1 MSLVSSLSRQRK
13 AVASGIAIAVV
24 AAIPISFAALHH
36 GYPETDVK
44 LDAKDVWVTNGTALL
59 GGRLNRQIEELSG
72 AVSGQAH
79 DLDVVQ
85 NGESVFLVEAAEGRI
100 SRVDPA
106 YTTLVEPATIP
117 TGSSVALG
125 GSTLAILSP
134 TGSLWAVDVSNGLT
148 FDPASAPAAKLGA
161 GARAVVTSGGA
172 VIATSVATQKLVRV
186 DAPGAAA
193 VTRHFDVPRDGQ
205 LAASGDHAVLLDV
218 AAHRLIR
225 DDGSIVALPDSVTSI
240 AKLQQS
246 SAAGDEVA
254 ISTGSSTVVVA
265 SGGAITTLS
274 ARIATPVTNAAQI
287 SQPVVVAGCVHAAW
301 AGAQRYL
308 LSCAGQPLQTADI
321 EQTTQGS
328 TLEFRVNRSTVA
340 LNDLESGNV
349 WLLDDQMRLVK
360 NWDQVTPPQQNDT
373 TKGDQKATT
382 QSFADT
388 LANRTNVNHPPTARD
403 DNYGVRPGRTTILP
417 VLSNDTDP
425 DGDVL
430 TIPKFDV
437 IPASTG
443 TIDLIDNGRALQFT
457 PAAGATAASF
467 RYTVSDGREGGIA
480 EALVTVRVIPN
491 DINTDPV
498 SQRTTSISVELGG
511 TISYN
516 ALADWT
522 DPDGDDIY
530 LNAASATSA
539 DSVRFTPDGL
549 ITFSNTSGQP
559 GTKEVQFTVSDAR
572 LTSTGTLEV
581 KVVPPGSLAPIGT
594 PDFAQAFRGQPVE
607 IKPLDNDVSNN
618 GQPLTLL
625 GVDKVPGG
633 VTVIPDLAAGTVTVT
648 SPTAGSYYFQYS
660 LAAGPSSSIGLV
672 RVDVLP
678 DPTAPGPPIAVKD
691 TAFLRPGEPTTVK
704 VLNNDV
710 SPSGAV
716 LAVQS
721 IDTTGT
727 DPAVTVEVL
736 SNAVVRITATAALT
750 AQTQFHYTVSDGSRT
765 ATAGVTIVPV
775 PPIVNRQPPVAVD
788 DTVRVRAGDVV
799 SADVLAKDFHPD
811 NAQLILDPKLVDTSD
826 EGAGLAF
833 VGNGKVR
840 YQAGTTP
847 GTYSVVYRV
856 SDQFGESATARVTFV
871 VVAPDAKTN
880 QPPVPLPQIARV
892 FAGSSVP
899 IQVPLDGID
908 PDGDSVV
915 VMGLATP
922 PHLGVVT
929 DAAAD
934 SFLYTALPG
943 SAGTDT
949 FSYVVE
955 DSYGA
960 QAIGTIAIGVIP
972 RPISAAPPN
981 AVNDSIKVQPG
992 RVATVGVLLNDSDP
1006 SGYTISLDKKLVEV
1020 DKGIAATVSGSKI
1033 VVQAPPT
1040 EGTYSIR
1047 YRITNGHGGEATAFL
1062 QVTVTHDATP
1072 LPPTAADHYVSADD
1086 VVGTSSVVVPLDGL
1100 IADPGGRD
1108 SDLKISVEGPNAAQG
1123 TVDQAKRSITV
1134 TPGNRRIAIAYRVT
1148 NPLDGLSATAIISV
1162 PQAVGADYAPPPYL
1176 RRDLELP
1183 QLVPQNGS
1191 RSWKLADI
1199 VTVPSGKP
1207 AVLTALTD
1215 VSATHGTASAADDKN
1230 ITFTAEP
1237 GYRGAASVTFR
1248 VTDGSSSSALL
1259 SMTLAVGDPNFTDVA
1274 PQFVTQ
1280 SVTVEAGESP
1290 KSIDL
1295 RAATTDPNPSL
1306 VSQFRYDSLTGA
1318 TGAIAANLNDSA
1330 LQLSSPFGTQP
1341 GATTTL
1347 HFVIHFKDFT
1357 VPGTVNVTVVSSTRP
1372 LAQAV
1377 PDTAKGQRGVIDT
1390 VNVLANDYNPFASQ
1404 NEPLN
1409 VIEAHIENAAES
1421 SATMSST
1428 PDGNVTIHPGASF
1441 IGVISIV
1448 YTVQDATKDPTR
1460 DVTGRLQYTVR
1471 DVPAKP
1477 TAPTFVEGDGTITV
1491 GWTPPATNGEPITG
1505 YTIAATG
1512 GASSPVTV
1520 GGSTAS
1526 YVFTGLSNGTG
1537 YTFRIAATNAVGGGL
1552 LSDAS
1557 ATATPF
1563 GAPSPVTGA
1572 TVTGSSNGTGQ
1583 VTLNWSGAG
1592 GNGRAISGYR
1602 ITMSPGGQVV
1612 NVSGDPGT
1620 VTVSGGHVGTA
1631 YSYSI
1636 VTLNAGGAASAAVN
1650 SSNSATPRPSTPT
1663 ASTSLGGDG
1672 KTVTVTWGTASS
1684 TDPVTYHVVVANGP
1698 TYDDTGAGSR
1708 TFTGVFGTSYN
1719 FTVTATSNGVSSSNS
1734 SNTVTAQDPYAI
1746 HLCYGG
1752 PSAGGNLLG
1761 VSWVGNVYGSHHIT
1775 QNVGVSSVNFS
1786 AAAGSATTG
1795 AWAARNTSGDLNLVV
1810 TWTDT
1815 YNGTTHS
1822 YTTRWGDAP
1831 PC

>member
-1 MSLVSSLSRQRK
+1 MTLVSSVARHRK
-13 AVASGIAIAVV
+13 AVASGIAIAVI
-24 AAIPISFAALHH
+24 AAIPIGFAVLHQ
-36 GYPETDVK
+36 GFPETDVK
-44 LDAKDVWVTNGTALL
+44 LAAKDVWVTNGTALL
-59 GGRLNRQIEELSG
+59 GGRLNRQIEELNG
-72 AVSGQAH
+72 AVSAQAR

-85 NGESVFLVEAAEGRI
+85 NGESVFMVEAAEGRV

-117 TGSSVALG
+117 KGSSVALG
-125 GSTLAILSP
+125 GSTLAIVSP
-134 TGSLWAVDVSNGLT
+134 TGSLWAIDVSNGLT
-148 FDPASAPAAKLGA
+148 FDPASAPAAMLEVG
-161 GARAVVTSGGA
+161 GRAVVTSTGA
-172 VIATSVATQKLVRV
+172 VLATSVTKQSLVRV
-186 DAPGAAA
+186 DAPGAAPSS
-193 VTRHFDVPRDGQ
+193 RHFDVPLDGQ
-205 LAASGDHAVLLDV
+205 LAASGDHAVLLD
-218 AAHRLIR
+218 ASAHRLIR
-225 DDGSIVALPDSVTSI
+225 DDGSTVTLPGSVTSI

-246 SAAGDEVA
+246 SDDGDEVA
-254 ISTGSSTVVVA
+254 ISTGSSTVVVS
-265 SGGAITTLS
+265 SGGAVTTLS
-274 ARIATPVTNAAQI
+274 ARIATPVTSAAQI

-308 LSCAGQPLQTADI
+308 LSCQGQPLQTVDI

-328 TLEFRVNRSTVA
+328 TLQFRVNRSTVA

-373 TKGDQKATT
+373 TNGDQKATT

-388 LANRTNVNHPPTARD
+388 LADRTNVNHPPIARD

-430 TIPKFDV
+430 TIPKFDD
-437 IPASTG
+437 IPASVG
-443 TIDLIDNGRALQFT
+443 TIDLIDGGRALQFT
-457 PAAGATAASF
+457 PAVGATAASF

-480 EALVTVRVIPN
+480 SALVTVRVIPN
-491 DINTDPV
+491 DVNTPPV

-516 ALADWT
+516 ALVDWI

-530 LNAASATSA
+530 LSAASASSA

-559 GTKEVQFTVSDAR
+559 GTKEVQFTVSDGR
-572 LTSTGTLEV
+572 LSSTGTLEV
-581 KVVPPGSLAPIGT
+581 KVVPAGSLSPVGT
-594 PDFAQAFRGQPVE
+594 PDFAETFRGQPVE

-625 GVDKVPGG
+625 GVDKVPAG
-633 VTVIPDLAAGTVTVT
+633 VTVIPDLAAGTMTVS
-648 SPTAGSYYFQYS
+648 SPTAGSYYVQYA

-750 AQTQFHYTVSDGSRT
+750 EQTQFHYTVSDGVRT

-799 SADVLAKDFHPD
+799 SADVLSKDFHPD
-811 NAQLILDPKLVDTSD
+811 NAQLILDPQLVDTSD
-826 EGAGLAF
+826 EGDGLAF

-840 YQAGTTP
+840 YQAGKTP
-847 GTYSVVYRV
+847 GSYSVVYRV
-856 SDQFGESATARVTFV
+856 ADQFGESATARVTFV
-871 VVAPDAKTN
+871 VVAADAKTN
-880 QPPVPLPQIARV
+880 QPPVPLPQVARV
-892 FAGSSVP
+892 FSGSSVP

-915 VMGLATP
+915 VTGLATP
-922 PHLGVVT
+922 PHVGVVT
-929 DAAAD
+929 GQTAD
-934 SFLYTALPG
+934 SFVYTALPG

-949 FSYVVE
+949 FSYVVQ

-960 QAIGTIAIGVIP
+960 QAIGTISVGVIP
-972 RPISAAPPN
+972 RPTAAARPN
-981 AVNDSIKVQPG
+981 AVDDSIEIKPG

-1006 SGYTISLDKKLVEV
+1006 SGYTIALDRKLVEV
-1020 DKGIAATVSGSKI
+1020 DKGITATVDGSKI
-1033 VVQAPPT
+1033 VVQAPT
-1040 EGTYSIR
+1040 KEGTYSIQ
-1047 YRITNGHGGEATAFL
+1047 YRITNGHGGDDTAFL
-1062 QVTVTHDATP
+1062 QVKVTHDATP
-1072 LPPTAADHYVSADD
+1072 LPPTAIDHYVGATE
-1086 VVGTSSVVVPLDGL
+1086 VVGKTSVAVPLDGL

-1108 SDLKISVEGPNAAQG
+1108 GDLKISVEGPNASQAR
-1123 TVDQAKRSITV
+1123 VDQAKRSITV
-1134 TPGNRRIAIAYRVT
+1134 TPGDRRIAIAYRVT
-1148 NPLDGLSATAIISV
+1148 NPTDGLSATAIISV
-1162 PQAVGADYAPPPYL
+1162 PQAVNASYAPPPYL
-1176 RRDLELP
+1176 RRDLQLP

-1199 VTVPSGKP
+1199 VTVPSGRP
-1207 AVLTALTD
+1207 ASLTAVAD
-1215 VSATHGTASAADDKN
+1215 VSATHGTARAADDKN

-1237 GYRGAASVTFR
+1237 GYRGVASITFR
-1248 VTDGSSSSALL
+1248 VTDGSSISALL

-1280 SVTVEAGESP
+1280 NLTVEAGEDQ
-1290 KSIDL
+1290 KSLDL
-1295 RAATTDPNPSL
+1295 RSATSDPNPSL
-1306 VSQFRYDSLTGA
+1306 ISQFRYDSLTGA
-1318 TGAIAANLNDSA
+1318 TAAISANLNGSA

-1341 GATTTL
+1341 GEKATL
-1347 HFVIHFKDFT
+1347 HFVIHFQNFT

-1377 PDTAKGQRGVIDT
+1377 ADTAKGRRAVTDT
-1390 VNVLANDYNPFASQ
+1390 VNVLANDYNPFASKNQ
-1404 NEPLN
+1404 PLK

-1421 SATMSST
+1421 SATMSYTS
-1428 PDGNVTIHPGASF
+1428 DGNVTITPSASF
-1441 IGVISIV
+1441 IGVVSVV
-1448 YTVQDATKDPTR
+1448 YTVQDATKDPAR
-1460 DVTGRLQYTVR
+1460 NVTGRLQYTVR
-1471 DVPAKP
+1471 DVPGTP
-1477 TAPTFVEGDGTITV
+1477 NPPTFVEGDGTITV
-1491 GWTPPATNGEPITG
+1491 SWSPPATNGEPITG
-1505 YTIAATG
+1505 YTITATG
-1512 GASSPVTV
+1512 GAPSPVTV
-1520 GGSTAS
+1520 SGSTAS
-1526 YVFTGLSNGTG
+1526 HVFTGLVNGTG
-1537 YTFRIAATNAVGGGL
+1537 YKFRILATNAVGDGL
-1552 LSDAS
+1552 AS
-1557 ATATPF
+1557 ANSLTATPF
-1563 GAPSPVTGA
+1563 GAPSPVTNA
-1572 TVTGSSNGTGQ
+1572 TVTGSTNGSGQ
-1583 VTLNWSGAG
+1583 VTLNWSGAA

-1650 SSNSATPRPSTPT
+1650 SSNSATPRPTTPS
-1663 ASTSLGGDG
+1663 ASTSLGSDG
-1672 KTVTVTWGTASS
+1672 KTVTVTWGTATS
-1684 TDPVTYHVVVANGP
+1684 TDPVAYHVVVVNGP

-1708 TFTGVFGTSYN
+1708 SFTGAIGTSYN
-1719 FTVTATSNGVSSSNS
+1719 FTVTATSNGVSSSS
-1734 SNTVTAQDPYAI
+1734 TSNTVTAFDPYSI
-1746 HLCYGG
+1746 HLCYGAPAPIG
-1752 PSAGGNLLG
+1752 RYLG
-1761 VSWVGNVYGSHHIT
+1761 VSWAGSTGSHHVSFS
-1775 QNVGVSSVNFS
+1775 VGMSTVNFTSSSGSQTSQGYNGHTS
-1786 AAAGSATTG
+1786 A
-1795 AWAARNTSGDLNLVV
+1795 GDLNTVI
-1810 TWTDT
+1810 TWVD
-1815 YNGTTHS
+1815 NGTAHS
-1822 YTTRWGDAP
+1822 TRWGDAP